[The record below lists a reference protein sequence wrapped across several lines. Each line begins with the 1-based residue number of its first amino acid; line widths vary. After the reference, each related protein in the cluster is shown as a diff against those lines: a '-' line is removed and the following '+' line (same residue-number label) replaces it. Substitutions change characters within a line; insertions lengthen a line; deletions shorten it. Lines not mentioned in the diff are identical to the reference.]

1 MGLKGQMM
9 TDIFR
14 KCLFLEKGIGNL
26 RKIRLSVRFDTG
38 MMHVFEGK
46 KRNFAKMPERNK
58 TERRFA
64 KDFRWHFFLKYR
76 RLWILNR
83 T

>member
-1 MGLKGQMM
+1 MGLKGQVM

-38 MMHVFEGK
+38 MMHVF
-46 KRNFAKMPERNK
+46 
-58 TERRFA
+58 
-64 KDFRWHFFLKYR
+64 
-76 RLWILNR
+76 
-83 T
+83 